1 MKKIYK
7 KNQLLEVNN
16 IPSEVIESIKAT
28 IDIFKE
34 KGVKFTMDDI
44 ATKLGVSK
52 RTLYENVDS
61 KECLLNLIVDTVFD
75 SIAEESKQIIN
86 DQNIDDIER
95 VKRLLTILPT
105 SFKTIDY
112 TKIYEI
118 RKFYP
123 KIYEKI
129 IDKLDS
135 GWEPTGELI
144 NKCIEKGLIKRVN
157 LTLMKSVLIG
167 GIRNLLEDDYL
178 YKENLE
184 YQEVMK
190 DIVDI
195 RFSY

>member
-1 MKKIYK
+1 MSLEIKII
-7 KNQLLEVNN
+7 N
-16 IPSEVIESIKAT
+16 AT
-28 IDIFKE
+28 IDIFRE

-44 ATKLGVSK
+44 ANKLGVSK

-95 VKRLLTILPT
+95 LKRLLTILPT

-195 RFSY
+195 MFEGLVIR

>member
-1 MKKIYK
+1 MSIEIKI
-7 KNQLLEVNN
+7 
-16 IPSEVIESIKAT
+16 IKAT

-34 KGVKFTMDDI
+34 KGVNFTMDDI

-95 VKRLLTILPT
+95 LKRLLTILPT

-118 RKFYP
+118 R
-123 KIYEKI
+123 
-129 IDKLDS
+129 
-135 GWEPTGELI
+135 
-144 NKCIEKGLIKRVN
+144 
-157 LTLMKSVLIG
+157 
-167 GIRNLLEDDYL
+167 
-178 YKENLE
+178 
-184 YQEVMK
+184 
-190 DIVDI
+190 
-195 RFSY
+195 